1 MTYQFHKEFD
11 IIFSMDSVLTTKT
24 TTPNDPFDII
34 NELHCV
40 LENKECKIESLT
52 HQNQLL
58 QEKVNYLLY
67 HRFSQKSERFDDRQ
81 LLLFGDSNSDLA
93 EVEPVAEIKISSHTR
108 KTGGR
113 SLPPSD
119 LPRVMVEHDLS
130 EDEKQCDC
138 GYCLD
143 RIGEETSFQYDVIP
157 PKFQVIENVRF
168 KYACSNTKC
177 SQSPRTAPQDPP
189 PPLPRT
195 QASAGT
201 LAWIGTGKFVD
212 GLPLNRIANIAEK
225 RFGVPFTST
234 TLSDWMIKGA
244 VRIISPLVAA
254 MEIALNGHDYIHID
268 ETTLQVLNEEGRT
281 AKQKSYIWCRVT
293 GDGRAPIVLMHYS
306 PSRAGAVADD
316 LLEGFSGYLQADGY
330 AGYNSTASRQDIIPL
345 GCWAHV
351 RRKFIAASKAG
362 SPGASTISN
371 EGLTLI
377 RDLYHIDNKGKEK
390 PPDERSLYRQE
401 VVKPHLDTIRA
412 WIDENRARSLNY
424 GGLLATA
431 FTYIHNQWRKLIVFV
446 EDGRLALDNNKAER
460 HIRPIATGRKVWL
473 FAQSEAGAKAT
484 ALWYSLV
491 ETAKAN
497 GLEPYWYLRKVFEE
511 MPVYLRDEKPV
522 DDLLP
527 WNVDPAELK
536 HLAGFIS

>member
-1 MTYQFHKEFD
+1 MGFD
-11 IIFSMDSVLTTKT
+11 TIHSMDSVLTTKELP
-24 TTPNDPFDII
+24 PNDPFCII
-34 NELHCV
+34 KDLHCL
-40 LENKECKIESLT
+40 LENKECQIESLT

-58 QEKVNYLLY
+58 QEKINYLLY
-67 HRFSQKSERFDDRQ
+67 HRFSQKSERFDDQ
-81 LLLFGDSNSDLA
+81 QALLFGDNNSDLG
-93 EVEPVAEIKISSHTR
+93 EVEPVSETKIPSHTR

-113 SLPPSD
+113 TIPPSD
-119 LPRVMVEHDLS
+119 LPRVRVEHDLS
-130 EDEKQCDC
+130 EAEKQCDC

-157 PKFQVIENVRF
+157 PKFQVIENVKL
-168 KYACSNTKC
+168 KYACQNSRCGQAPK
-177 SQSPRTAPQDPP
+177 TALQDPP

-201 LAWIGTGKFVD
+201 LAWIGTSKFVD
-212 GLPLNRIANIAEK
+212 GLPLNRIANIAQK

-234 TLSDWMIKGA
+234 TLSAWMIKGA
-244 VRIISPLVAA
+244 ERIISPLVAA
-254 MEIALNGHDYIHID
+254 MEIALEGHDYIHID
-268 ETTLQVLNEEGRT
+268 ETTLQVLDEAGRT

-293 GDGRAPIVLMHYS
+293 GDANESIILMHYS
-306 PSRAGAVADD
+306 PSRAGTVANK
-316 LLEGFSGYLQADGY
+316 LLDGFSGYLQADGY
-330 AGYNSTASRQDIIPL
+330 AGYNSTALRQYVILL

-351 RRKFIAASKAG
+351 RRKFVAASKAG
-362 SPGASTISN
+362 SPGAATIAN
-371 EGLTLI
+371 EGLALI
-377 RDLYHIDNKGKEK
+377 RNLYHIDNKYKEK
-390 PPDERSLYRQE
+390 SPDERRLYRQE
-401 VVKPHLDTIRA
+401 VVKPHLDTIRT
-412 WIDENRARSLNY
+412 WIDENQERVLSY

-431 FTYIHNQWRKLIVFV
+431 FTYIHNQWPKLIVFV

-460 HIRPIATGRKVWL
+460 HIRPIAMGRKAWL

-497 GLEPYWYLRKVFEE
+497 GLEPYWYLRKIFEE

-522 DDLLP
+522 DELLP

-536 HLAGFIS
+536 RLAGRV

>member
-1 MTYQFHKEFD
+1 
-11 IIFSMDSVLTTKT
+11 MDSVLTTKT
-24 TTPNDPFDII
+24 TTPNYPFDII
-34 NELHCV
+34 KNLHSV
-40 LENKECKIESLT
+40 LENKECQIESLT

-67 HRFSQKSERFDDRQ
+67 HRFSRKSERSDDRQ
-81 LLLFGDSNSDLA
+81 TLLFDDNNSDLGRA
-93 EVEPVAEIKISSHTR
+93 EPVAEIKISSHTR

-113 SLPPSD
+113 RLPPSD
-119 LPRVMVEHDLS
+119 LPRVRVEHDLS
-130 EDEKQCDC
+130 EAEKRCDC

-157 PKFQVIENVRF
+157 PKFQVIENVKF
-168 KYACSNTKC
+168 KYACPNSKC
-177 SQSPRTAPQDPP
+177 GQTPKTAIQDPP
-189 PPLPRT
+189 SPLPRT

-201 LAWIGTGKFVD
+201 LAWIGTSKFVD
-212 GLPLNRIANIAEK
+212 GLPLNRIANIAKK
-225 RFGVPFTST
+225 RFGIPFTST

-254 MEIALNGHDYIHID
+254 MEIALEGHDYIHID
-268 ETTLQVLNEEGRT
+268 ETTLQVLDEEGRT

-293 GDGRAPIVLMHYS
+293 GDERASIILMNYS
-306 PSRAGAVADD
+306 PSRAGTVADE
-316 LLEGFSGYLQADGY
+316 LLNGFSGYLQADGY
-330 AGYNSTASRQDIIPL
+330 AGYNSTALRQDVILL

-351 RRKFIAASKAG
+351 RRKFVAASKAG
-362 SPGASTISN
+362 SPGAVTIAN

-377 RDLYHIDNKGKEK
+377 RDLYHIDNKSKEK
-390 PPDERSLYRQE
+390 PPDERRLYRQD
-401 VVKPHLDTIRA
+401 VVKPHLNTIRT
-412 WIDENRARSLNY
+412 WIGENQDRALNY

-431 FTYIHNQWRKLIVFV
+431 FTYIHNQWPKLIVFV

-460 HIRPIATGRKVWL
+460 HIRPVATGRKVWL

-497 GLEPYWYLRKVFEE
+497 ELEPYWYLRKVFEE
-511 MPVYLRDEKPV
+511 MPVYLRDGKPV

-527 WNVDPAELK
+527 WNIDPGELK
-536 HLAGFIS
+536 HFAGHV

>member
-1 MTYQFHKEFD
+1 
-11 IIFSMDSVLTTKT
+11 MDSVLKTKPTTL
-24 TTPNDPFDII
+24 NDPFGII
-34 NELHCV
+34 KDLHCI
-40 LENKECKIESLT
+40 LETKECQIESLT

-67 HRFSQKSERFDDRQ
+67 HRFSRKSERIDDQ
-81 LLLFGDSNSDLA
+81 QMLLFGDNNSGHEEA
-93 EVEPVAEIKISSHTR
+93 EPVAEIKISSHTR

-119 LPRVMVEHDLS
+119 LPRVRVEHDLS
-130 EDEKQCDC
+130 EAEKRCDC
-138 GYCLD
+138 GCCLD
-143 RIGEETSFQYDVIP
+143 RIGEESSFQYDVIP
-157 PKFQVIENVRF
+157 TKFQVIENVKF
-168 KYACSNTKC
+168 KYACSNSKC
-177 SQSPRTAPQDPP
+177 GQAPKTAQQDPP

-201 LAWIGTGKFVD
+201 LAWIGTSKFVD

-234 TLSDWMIKGA
+234 TLSAWMIKGTE
-244 VRIISPLVAA
+244 RIISPLVAA
-254 MEIALNGHDYIHID
+254 MEIALEGHDYIHID
-268 ETTLQVLNEEGRT
+268 ETTLQVLDEAGRT

-293 GDGRAPIVLMHYS
+293 GDAVAPIILMHYS
-306 PSRAGAVADD
+306 PSRAGAVANE
-316 LLEGFSGYLQADGY
+316 LLNGFSGYLQADGY
-330 AGYNSTASRQDIIPL
+330 AGYNSTALRQYVILL

-362 SPGASTISN
+362 SPGAAKIAN
-371 EGLTLI
+371 EGVMLI
-377 RDLYHIDNKGKEK
+377 RDLYHIDNKSKEK
-390 PPDERSLYRQE
+390 PPDERMLYRQE
-401 VVKPHLDTIRA
+401 VVKPHLNRIRT
-412 WIDENRARSLNY
+412 WIDKSQNRALSY

-431 FTYIHNQWRKLIVFV
+431 FTYIHNQWPKLIVFV

-460 HIRPIATGRKVWL
+460 HIRPIAMGRKAWL

-522 DDLLP
+522 DELLP
-527 WNVDPAELK
+527 WNLDPAERK
-536 HLAGFIS
+536 RLAGRV